1 MGESS
6 GGGSGRSHSCGYLP
20 LSTTGHP
27 CSCFVTSLQTM
38 STPSPIKQRPS
49 STRHSRITVE
59 YHRPS
64 RESIQEYGA
73 LLDQANLHASSNNSP
88 SFTPS
93 RQAPPPPPSGPS
105 SFKPKDPLS
114 ATTTPPVHKTRNS
127 LRKPPPENRKPSI
140 QTTIRANH
148 TTDPPI
154 LNNTDLSP
162 VRPSF
167 SHSNGSSPN
176 VLSPPR
182 PSRANTTNLNDIF
195 PTKSAISQRRVST
208 PVLGSTHDFLSAYLA
223 ADPAPPVEEEDP
235 PSSYPVLNPIVNSP
249 STPQLPSSF
258 TTNGTG
264 TTRARSATVT
274 KGKKGMLG
282 FVSDLLGSNKRVE
295 ISTPYDPVHLTHV
308 GFNTSTGEFT
318 GLPKEWQQLLQES
331 GISRTEQE
339 RNPEAVMEIVKF
351 YQEGGG
357 GGDVWDKMGG
367 ALRTGPPTLPAPPP
381 SKPLMDESFYAPVR
395 LFTPSILALNADVQQ
410 RPAPGPPKWPQ
421 QPMSATHTNPTITSP
436 ITPSSSRNAPTPPS
450 NRPGL
455 DRSVSTRTQPRTNSP
470 AMSRSNTAKE
480 ARSTPDRHTPHHQ
493 QSPTQ
498 QSVHQPQPQTLP
510 TPTKSKVNANAKPS
524 LNNSST
530 DLKTHHKP
538 QQPVHQAHNKSGTG
552 LNPPG
557 AAPRRREKKDKED
570 DAEIVRRL
578 KQICT
583 DADPTRL
590 YRNLVKIGAG

>member
-1 MGESS
+1 
-6 GGGSGRSHSCGYLP
+6 
-20 LSTTGHP
+20 
-27 CSCFVTSLQTM
+27 M
-38 STPSPIKQRPS
+38 STPSAIKQRPS

-73 LLDQANLHASSNNSP
+73 LLDQANLHASSNTAP

-105 SFKPKDPLS
+105 SFKPKDPLLS
-114 ATTTPPVHKTRNS
+114 TKTQQVQKTRNS
-127 LRKPPPENRKPSI
+127 LQKPPPRNRKPSI
-140 QTTIRANH
+140 QTTIHANY
-148 TTDPPI
+148 TTDSSVP
-154 LNNTDLSP
+154 NNTDLSP
-162 VRPSF
+162 IKSSH

-176 VLSPPR
+176 VIPPPR
-182 PSRANTTNLNDIF
+182 PPRANTTNLNDVF
-195 PTKSAISQRRVST
+195 PTQSSLAQRRIST
-208 PVLGSTHDFLSAYLA
+208 PVIGSTYDFFSAV
-223 ADPAPPVEEEDP
+223 DSAPTVEEEDP
-235 PSSYPVLNPIVNSP
+235 PSSHPVLNPIVNSP

-357 GGDVWDKMGG
+357 GGDVWEKMGG
-367 ALRTGPPTLPAPPP
+367 ALKAGPPILPAPPP
-381 SKPLMDESFYAPVR
+381 SKPLMDESFYTPVR
-395 LFTPSILALNADVQQ
+395 LINPVIPGFNTDFQQ
-410 RPAPGPPKWPQ
+410 RPALGPPKRSQ
-421 QPMSATHTNPTITSP
+421 QSATLTNSTTTP
-436 ITPSSSRNAPTPPS
+436 ITPSSSRNAPPPPS

-455 DRSVSTRTQPRTNSP
+455 DRSLSTRTQPKTSSP
-470 AMSRSNTAKE
+470 AMSRSNTTKE
-480 ARSTPDRHTPHHQ
+480 SRSTSDRHTPHHQ

-498 QSVHQPQPQTLP
+498 QSVNQPQPQTLP
-510 TPTKSKVNANAKPS
+510 TPTKSKVNAYAKPS
-524 LNNSST
+524 PNNSST

-538 QQPVHQAHNKSGTG
+538 QQPAHQILHKPGTG

-557 AAPRRREKKDKED
+557 AAPRRREKKDKEED
-570 DAEIVRRL
+570 SDIVKRL
-578 KQICT
+578 QQICT

>member
-1 MGESS
+1 
-6 GGGSGRSHSCGYLP
+6 
-20 LSTTGHP
+20 
-27 CSCFVTSLQTM
+27 M
-38 STPSPIKQRPS
+38 STPSAIKPRPS

-73 LLDQANLHASSNNSP
+73 LLDQANLHAHASSNSLP
-88 SFTPS
+88 AFTPS

-114 ATTTPPVHKTRNS
+114 PTTTMPVKTRNS
-127 LRKPPPENRKPSI
+127 LQKPPPRNRKPSI
-140 QTTIRANH
+140 QTNTLRTNH
-148 TTDPPI
+148 ATDASV

-162 VRPSF
+162 IKSSF

-176 VLSPPR
+176 VTSPPR
-182 PSRANTTNLNDIF
+182 PSRTNTTNLAELFQAQTNII
-195 PTKSAISQRRVST
+195 AQRRVST
-208 PVLGSTHDFLSAYLA
+208 PVIGSTYDFLSA
-223 ADPAPPVEEEDP
+223 ADPASHTEDEDP
-235 PSSYPVLNPIVNSP
+235 PSSHPVLNPIMNSP
-249 STPQLPSSF
+249 STSHLPSSF

-282 FVSDLLGSNKRVE
+282 FVSDLLGSNKRME

-339 RNPEAVMEIVKF
+339 KNPEAVMEIVKF

-357 GGDVWDKMGG
+357 GDVWDKMSS
-367 ALRTGPPTLPAPPP
+367 ALKSGPPILPAPPP
-381 SKPLMDESFYAPVR
+381 SRPLMDESFYAPVC
-395 LFTPSILALNADVQQ
+395 LFDSIIPAFNAHSKQ
-410 RPAPGPPKWPQ
+410 RPAPGLPKRQ
-421 QPMSATHTNPTITSP
+421 QHPTPVTQSNSTTTQS
-436 ITPSSSRNAPTPPS
+436 ITPSPSRTAPTPPS

-455 DRSVSTRTQPRTNSP
+455 DRSVSVRTQTKNNSP
-470 AMSRSNTAKE
+470 GMSRSNTTKE
-480 ARSTPDRHTPHHQ
+480 TRSTSDRHTPHNQ
-493 QSPTQ
+493 QSPTHQSAQ
-498 QSVHQPQPQTLP
+498 QQQTLP
-510 TPTKSKVNANAKPS
+510 TPTKSKVNPNVQPPS
-524 LNNSST
+524 NNSST
-530 DLKTHHKP
+530 DLKAHQKSKQTT
-538 QQPVHQAHNKSGTG
+538 HQAHNKPGTG

-557 AAPRRREKKDKED
+557 AAPRRREKKDKD
-570 DAEIVRRL
+570 DDFDIVKRL
-578 KQICT
+578 QQICT
-583 DADPTRL
+583 AADPTRL

>member
-1 MGESS
+1 MWLLAAV
-6 GGGSGRSHSCGYLP
+6 HH
-20 LSTTGHP
+20 HP
-27 CSCFVTSLQTM
+27 CSFPATQPWTM
-38 STPSPIKQRPS
+38 STPSPVKQRPS

-73 LLDQANLHASSNNSP
+73 LLDQANLHAASNNSP
-88 SFTPS
+88 TFTPS
-93 RQAPPPPPSGPS
+93 RQAPPPPQSAPS

-114 ATTTPPVHKTRNS
+114 STTTPPVHKTRNS
-127 LRKPPPENRKPSI
+127 LQKPPPRNRKPSV
-140 QTTIRANH
+140 QTNTIRANH
-148 TTDPPI
+148 LTDPSVP
-154 LNNTDLSP
+154 NNTDLSP
-162 VRPSF
+162 VKPSP
-167 SHSNGSSPN
+167 SHSNGFSPN
-176 VLSPPR
+176 VVSPPR
-182 PSRANTTNLNDIF
+182 PSRANTTNLSDMF
-195 PTKSAISQRRVST
+195 PTQSNLSQRRIST
-208 PVLGSTHDFLSAYLA
+208 PVIISTHDFLSGHMAG
-223 ADPAPPVEEEDP
+223 DSVPPVEEEDP
-235 PSSYPVLNPIVNSP
+235 PSFHPVLNPIVNSP

-264 TTRARSATVT
+264 TMRARSATVN

-318 GLPKEWQQLLQES
+318 GLPKEWQQLLQDS

-339 RNPEAVMEIVKF
+339 KNPEAVMEIVKF

-367 ALRTGPPTLPAPPP
+367 ALKAGPPILPAPPP
-381 SKPLMDESFYAPVR
+381 SKPLMDESFYTPVR
-395 LFTPSILALNADVQQ
+395 LFTSFIPGFNTDIQQ
-410 RPAPGPPKWPQ
+410 RPAPGPPKRPQ
-421 QPMSATHTNPTITSP
+421 QPLSVSQTNLTITSP
-436 ITPSSSRNAPTPPS
+436 VTPSPSRNAPAPPP

-455 DRSVSTRTQPRTNSP
+455 DRSVSARTQSKTNSP
-470 AMSRSNTAKE
+470 AMSRSNTTKE
-480 ARSTPDRHTPHHQ
+480 ARGTPDRHTPHHR
-493 QSPTQ
+493 QSSTQ
-498 QSVHQPQPQTLP
+498 QPVHQSQPQTLP
-510 TPTKSKVNANAKPS
+510 TPAKSKVNANAKPS
-524 LNNSST
+524 PNNSSA

-538 QQPVHQAHNKSGTG
+538 QQPSHQAHSKPGTG

-570 DAEIVRRL
+570 DIDIVKRL
-578 KQICT
+578 QQICT

-590 YRNLVKIGAG
+590 YRSLVKIGAG

>member
-1 MGESS
+1 
-6 GGGSGRSHSCGYLP
+6 
-20 LSTTGHP
+20 
-27 CSCFVTSLQTM
+27 M
-38 STPSPIKQRPS
+38 STPSAIKPRPS

-73 LLDQANLHASSNNSP
+73 LLDQANLHATSNSTP

-93 RQAPPPPPSGPS
+93 RQAPPPPSSVPS

-114 ATTTPPVHKTRNS
+114 STTTPPVHKTRNS
-127 LRKPPPENRKPSI
+127 LQKPPPRNRKPSI
-140 QTTIRANH
+140 QTNTIRANYA
-148 TTDPPI
+148 TDSSVP
-154 LNNTDLSP
+154 NNTDLSP
-162 VRPSF
+162 IKSSY

-176 VLSPPR
+176 VVSPPR
-182 PSRANTTNLNDIF
+182 PSRANTTNLNDVF
-195 PTKSAISQRRVST
+195 PTQSNISQRRIST
-208 PVLGSTHDFLSAYLA
+208 PVIGSTYDFLSAG
-223 ADPAPPVEEEDP
+223 DPAPTVGEMD
-235 PSSYPVLNPIVNSP
+235 PSSSHPILNPIVDSP

-357 GGDVWDKMGG
+357 GGDVWEKMGG
-367 ALRTGPPTLPAPPP
+367 ALKSGPPILPVPPP
-381 SKPLMDESFYAPVR
+381 SKPLMDESFYTPVR
-395 LFTPSILALNADVQQ
+395 LLNPPIPEFNTDFQQ
-410 RPAPGPPKWPQ
+410 RPAPGPPKRPQ
-421 QPMSATHTNPTITSP
+421 QPVTRTNSTTTPP
-436 ITPSSSRNAPTPPS
+436 ITPSSSRNAPPPPS
-450 NRPGL
+450 NRLGL
-455 DRSVSTRTQPRTNSP
+455 DRSVSSRTQPKTNSP
-470 AMSRSNTAKE
+470 AMSRSNTTKE
-480 ARSTPDRHTPHHQ
+480 PRSTPDRHTPHQ

-498 QSVHQPQPQTLP
+498 QSVNQLQPQTLP
-510 TPTKSKVNANAKPS
+510 TPTKSKFNTNAKPS
-524 LNNSST
+524 PNNSST

-538 QQPVHQAHNKSGTG
+538 QQPAHQTPHKAGTG

-557 AAPRRREKKDKED
+557 AAPRRREKKED
-570 DAEIVRRL
+570 DSDIVARL
-578 KQICT
+578 RQICT

>member
-1 MGESS
+1 
-6 GGGSGRSHSCGYLP
+6 
-20 LSTTGHP
+20 
-27 CSCFVTSLQTM
+27 M
-38 STPSPIKQRPS
+38 STPSAIKQRPS

-59 YHRPS
+59 YYRPS

-73 LLDQANLHASSNNSP
+73 LLDQANLHASSNTTP

-105 SFKPKDPLS
+105 SFKPKDPLLS
-114 ATTTPPVHKTRNS
+114 TTTPPVHKTRNS
-127 LRKPPPENRKPSI
+127 LQKPPPRNRKPSI
-140 QTTIRANH
+140 QTTIRANY
-148 TTDPPI
+148 TTDSSVP
-154 LNNTDLSP
+154 NNTDLSP
-162 VRPSF
+162 IKSSH

-176 VLSPPR
+176 VVPPPR
-182 PSRANTTNLNDIF
+182 PPRANTTNLNDVF
-195 PTKSAISQRRVST
+195 PTQSSLAQRRIST
-208 PVLGSTHDFLSAYLA
+208 PVIGSTYDFLSAM
-223 ADPAPPVEEEDP
+223 DSAPTVEEEDP
-235 PSSYPVLNPIVNSP
+235 PSSHPILNPIVNSP

-357 GGDVWDKMGG
+357 GGDVWEKMGG
-367 ALRTGPPTLPAPPP
+367 ALKAGPPILPAPPP
-381 SKPLMDESFYAPVR
+381 SKPLMDESFYTPVR
-395 LFTPSILALNADVQQ
+395 LINPVIPGFNTDLQQ
-410 RPAPGPPKWPQ
+410 RPALGPPKRSQ
-421 QPMSATHTNPTITSP
+421 QSATLTNSTTTP
-436 ITPSSSRNAPTPPS
+436 ITPSSSRNAPPPPS

-455 DRSVSTRTQPRTNSP
+455 DRSLSTRTQPKTSSP
-470 AMSRSNTAKE
+470 AMSRSNTTKE
-480 ARSTPDRHTPHHQ
+480 SRSTSDHHTPHHQ

-498 QSVHQPQPQTLP
+498 QSVNQPQPQTLP
-510 TPTKSKVNANAKPS
+510 TPTKPKVNAYAKPS
-524 LNNSST
+524 PNNSST
-530 DLKTHHKP
+530 DLKTHHKL
-538 QQPVHQAHNKSGTG
+538 QQPAHQTHHKPGTG

-570 DAEIVRRL
+570 DSDIVKRL
-578 KQICT
+578 QQICT